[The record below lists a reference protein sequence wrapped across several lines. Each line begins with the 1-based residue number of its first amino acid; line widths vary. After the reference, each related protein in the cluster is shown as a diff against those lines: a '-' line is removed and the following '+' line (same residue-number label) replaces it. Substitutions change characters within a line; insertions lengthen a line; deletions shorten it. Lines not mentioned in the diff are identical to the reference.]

1 MPTNARRVSV
11 APLVLLLVA
20 AVASSLLTPPP
31 VAAQAK
37 PVEIRLSF
45 IAPPPNDMMP
55 LFFQHDFFKQSL
67 LKEYGKKYTVSFL
80 RVAGSPGAATAMA
93 AGELDIA
100 TLSFPVAAQTI
111 LKKAVPGGISII
123 MSHWNDA
130 VPGFYSDTLYVLNDS
145 PIKTFKDLRGKK
157 VAINE
162 FGSFIDVK
170 IRIMLLNHGLDPLK
184 DLTMVEIPFPAIG
197 PAIREKR
204 VDTGTL
210 AVPFNAIEENKGGVR
225 PVGELVEGLG
235 PTESIPIAGRNEFLK
250 KNREAVRA
258 FLADYVAALQWAIEP
273 PNREKV
279 VDFMAAMLKSPRQ
292 NLELFATRKDHWRDP
307 QARVQVDRLQKPID
321 AMLKLGL
328 IKEKL
333 DIAPFI
339 DLSYLPSR

>member
-1 MPTNARRVSV
+1 MRTNARGVTL
-11 APLVLLLVA
+11 APLVLILIAVA
-20 AVASSLLTPPP
+20 AFLLAPS
-31 VAAQAK
+31 VLAAQTR

-45 IAPPPNDMMP
+45 IAPPPNDMLP
-55 LFFQHDFFKQSL
+55 LFFQHDFFKQNL

-100 TLSFPVAAQTI
+100 TLSYPVAAQAI

-225 PVGELVEGLG
+225 AVQELVEGLG
-235 PTESIPIAGRNEFLK
+235 PTEAIPIAGRNNFLK

-258 FLADYVAALQWAIEP
+258 FLADYVAALQWSVEP
-273 PNREKV
+273 ANREKV
-279 VDFMAAMLKSPRQ
+279 VDFMATMLKSPRQ
-292 NLELFATRKDHWRDP
+292 NLALFATSKDHWRDP
-307 QARVQVDRLQKPID
+307 QARVHVDRLQRPID

-333 DIAPFI
+333 DIAPYI

>member
-1 MPTNARRVSV
+1 MRTNARGVTLV
-11 APLVLLLVA
+11 PLVLTLIAVA
-20 AVASSLLTPPP
+20 AGSLLMPLP
-31 VAAQAK
+31 VAAQGK

-55 LFFQHDFFKQSL
+55 LFFQHDFFKQNV

-184 DLTMVEIPFPAIG
+184 DLTMVELPFPAIG

-225 PVGELVEGLG
+225 PVQELVEGLG
-235 PTESIPIAGRNEFLK
+235 PTESIPIAARNDFLK

-258 FLADYVAALQWAIEP
+258 FLADYVAALQWSIQP
-273 PNREKV
+273 GNREKV
-279 VDFMAAMLKSPRQ
+279 VDFMATMLKTPRQ
-292 NLELFATRKDHWRDP
+292 NLELFATKKDHWRDP
-307 QARVQVDRLQKPID
+307 QARVQVERLQKPID

-333 DIAPFI
+333 DIAPYI

>member
-1 MPTNARRVSV
+1 MPTHVRRVSV

-225 PVGELVEGLG
+225 PVAELVEGLG

-273 PNREKV
+273 PNREKA

>member
-1 MPTNARRVSV
+1 MRTNV
-11 APLVLLLVA
+11 AGLTVAALALVLVA
-20 AVASSLLTPPP
+20 AASLVIPAT
-31 VAAQAK
+31 VAAQTK
-37 PVEIRLSF
+37 PVEIRLSY

-55 LFFQHDFFKQSL
+55 LFFQHDFFKQNL
-67 LKEYGKKYTVSFL
+67 LKEYGKKYTVSFV

-93 AGELDIA
+93 AGEVDVG
-100 TLSFPVAAQTI
+100 TLSFPVVAQVV
-111 LKKAVPGGISII
+111 LNKVVPGGISII

-130 VPGFYSDTLYVLNDS
+130 VPGFYSDTLYVLNES

-157 VAINE
+157 IAINE

-184 DLTMVEIPFPAIG
+184 DLTMVEVPFPAIG

-225 PVGELVEGLG
+225 PVQELVEGLG
-235 PTESIPIAGRNEFLK
+235 PTESIPMAARSDFLK
-250 KNREAVRA
+250 KNGEATRA
-258 FLADYVAALQWAIEP
+258 LLADYVAALQWSIHPA
-273 PNREKV
+273 NREKV
-279 VDFMAAMLKSPRQ
+279 VDFMATMLKTPRQ
-292 NLELFATRKDHWRDP
+292 NVELFATGKDHWRNP
-307 QARVQVDRLQKPID
+307 QARVELERLQKPID

>member
-1 MPTNARRVSV
+1 MRTNASRVIL
-11 APLVLLLVA
+11 ALLLFV
-20 AVASSLLTPPP
+20 VP
-31 VAAQAK
+31 VLPTLVMTDPVSAQAK
-37 PVEIRLSF
+37 PVEIRLSY

-55 LFFQHDFFKQSL
+55 LFFQHDFFRQNV

-80 RVAGSPGAATAMA
+80 KVAGSPGAATAMA
-93 AGELDIA
+93 AGELDVA
-100 TLSFPVAAQTI
+100 TLSFPVATQTI

-145 PIKTFKDLRGKK
+145 PITTFKDLRGKK

-184 DLTMVEIPFPAIG
+184 DLTMVEVPFPAIG

-225 PVGELVEGLG
+225 PVQEVAEGLG
-235 PTESIPIAGRNEFLK
+235 PTESIPVAARNDFLK
-250 KNREAVRA
+250 KNGESVRA
-258 FLADYVAALQWAIEP
+258 LLADYVAALQWSLQPA
-273 PNREKV
+273 NREKV
-279 VDFMAAMLKSPRQ
+279 VDFMTAMLKTPRP
-292 NLELFATRKDHWRDP
+292 NLELFATPRDHWRDP
-307 QARVQVDRLQKPID
+307 QARVQVERLQRPID

-333 DIAPFI
+333 DIAPFV

>member
-1 MPTNARRVSV
+1 MRTSRDHLTSATLG
-11 APLVLLLVA
+11 LVLVAIASLVSPSTG
-20 AVASSLLTPPP
+20 VAQS
-31 VAAQAK
+31 K

-55 LFFQHDFFKQSL
+55 LFFQHDFFKQNV
-67 LKEYGKKYTVSFL
+67 LKEYGKKYTVSFV

-93 AGELDIA
+93 AGEVDVG
-100 TLSFPVAAQTI
+100 TLSFPVVAQVI
-111 LKKAVPGGISII
+111 LNKVVPGGISII

-170 IRIMLLNHGLDPLK
+170 IRIMLLNHGLDPVK
-184 DLTMVEIPFPAIG
+184 DLTMVEVPFPAIG
-197 PAIREKR
+197 PAIREKK
-204 VDTGTL
+204 VDSGTL

-225 PVGELVEGLG
+225 PVQELVEGLG
-235 PTESIPIAGRNEFLK
+235 PTESIPMAARNDFLK
-250 KNREAVRA
+250 KNGEAVRA
-258 FLADYVAALQWAIEP
+258 LLADYVAALQWSLQPA
-273 PNREKV
+273 NREKV
-279 VDFMAAMLKSPRQ
+279 VDFMATTLKTPRQ
-292 NLELFATRKDHWRDP
+292 NLELFATGKDHWRNP
-307 QARVQVDRLQKPID
+307 QGRVELERLQKPID

-328 IKEKL
+328 IKDKL
-333 DIAPFI
+333 DIAPYI